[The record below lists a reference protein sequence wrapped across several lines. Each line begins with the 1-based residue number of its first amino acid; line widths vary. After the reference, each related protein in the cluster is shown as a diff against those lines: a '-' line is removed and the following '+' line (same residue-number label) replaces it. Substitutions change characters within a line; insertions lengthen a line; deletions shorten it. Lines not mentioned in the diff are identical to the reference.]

1 MNYGGFG
8 GIKETQPDSATL
20 PRATEEQKP
29 MNYGGFG
36 QRRDPSNSGD
46 SKQPES
52 ASPSAF
58 GGSKFGG
65 FKMPGAST
73 VYGNKANF
81 NPLDQFRSSMLSV
94 LNAGLKPAE
103 DYERIYRNSI
113 TSSLPSQDYLKQK
126 RSSVFH
132 KAFDSG

>member
-1 MNYGGFG
+1 
-8 GIKETQPDSATL
+8 
-20 PRATEEQKP
+20 

-46 SKQPES
+46 SRQPES

-81 NPLDQFRSSMLSV
+81 NPLDQFRSSMLSI

-113 TSSLPSQDYLKQK
+113 LKAPSLIRLILCALLEHRLLEKYKCSILGEFFFALVQK
-126 RSSVFH
+126 PIS
-132 KAFDSG
+132 

>member
-8 GIKETQPDSATL
+8 AKKDAAPEASA
-20 PRATEEQKP
+20 ATGPSDAQKP

-36 QRRDPSNSGD
+36 KRREEA
-46 SKQPES
+46 KPEGS
-52 ASPSAF
+52 SPSLF

-65 FKMPGAST
+65 FQMPGAST

-81 NPLDQFRSSMLSV
+81 NPLDQFRSSMLQV

-103 DYERIYRNSI
+103 DYERIYRNSLPCA
-113 TSSLPSQDYLKQK
+113 LPS
-126 RSSVFH
+126 
-132 KAFDSG
+132 